1 MHPSTAECRILH
13 LAYLAL
19 NIVAELAKGYNPLH
33 FLWLNFETK
42 VLLHDNNNINE
53 VKAINTK
60 IIL

>member
-33 FLWLNFETK
+33 FLWLNLETK